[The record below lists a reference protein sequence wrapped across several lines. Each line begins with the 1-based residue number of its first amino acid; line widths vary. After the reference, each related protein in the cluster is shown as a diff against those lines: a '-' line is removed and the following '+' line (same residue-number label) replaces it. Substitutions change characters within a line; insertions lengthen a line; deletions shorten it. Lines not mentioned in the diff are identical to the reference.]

1 MRRIITC
8 GGLSRRDFCALSLA
22 AAAAGALPTTQA
34 AETPVAKGASRK
46 WTVFVLQ
53 NSHIDIGFTDKQE
66 ILADYEAQFVRQAL
80 QMARAPAQKERDA
93 ACRFKFTCEG
103 FWQVEQFLA
112 TASPQERRELVR
124 AMKEGTMEL
133 TACRFHLT
141 ELLDQ
146 EMLRRSVGRAAAF
159 ARQEGLPLVAAMA
172 CDINGFSWGMADA
185 LAEIGVRYLYTN
197 INRHHSVYPFGKQL
211 VPFYWESPSGK
222 RILVWHGY
230 MYNTANV
237 LGLMGTWVPGGP
249 DAQGL
254 DRQSHNGVVEMAPDI
269 GLAERTLLPHL
280 AGLEQSGYPYD
291 FLPLAGS
298 GLHTDNSP
306 PGQQYCE
313 IIRKWNAMH
322 GERVHVRT
330 ATLREFFE
338 HLEKNVKKLPVYR
351 GEWTDWW
358 SDGAAASPLDTLIFR
373 NAQRTRHVIDLLD
386 TDQKIVP
393 PDRRARID
401 DELMLYAEHT
411 FGYSRTY
418 PAALVTEQVFLRKG
432 KHAVEAD
439 ELAGA
444 GLHKILR
451 VRGEGPFTNH
461 RPFAY
466 EVLNPLPTP
475 LHAAVYLPLNHWEKP
490 TVEAGFRVVDDHG
503 KVYPHQVESAPR
515 GWTAALT
522 VRLGPQEQRRFHLA
536 LPPPQGASP
545 KASRGRSFENAFYR
559 ATWTEG
565 MGLKSLIDLA
575 SGAEVL
581 DPKSGTLGSPVYQL
595 FPHGRRG
602 AAGYGSQ
609 IRSRDQV
616 TFGQCKAIHREASGP
631 IYERWLFHYEV
642 PGATE
647 YVLAVTFFR
656 DLPQIAMTVR
666 LSKTDVRDPEGMYVL
681 FPFALAG
688 GTWHL
693 DKPGAI
699 IQPGRDQLPKTCCDY
714 YSLQHGAALAGSDLG
729 VAWSTLDAPLV
740 QLGKLR
746 LWTYSTSIEPTGP
759 LFSWLCNNKWETN
772 WRPTCGGAY
781 EFRYVIQLDRDF
793 SDFGKAIQQ
802 CQTLSYPPIVM
813 RQ

>member
-1 MRRIITC
+1 M
-8 GGLSRRDFCALSLA
+8 
-22 AAAAGALPTTQA
+22 
-34 AETPVAKGASRK
+34 
-46 WTVFVLQ
+46 
-53 NSHIDIGFTDKQE
+53 
-66 ILADYEAQFVRQAL
+66 
-80 QMARAPAQKERDA
+80 
-93 ACRFKFTCEG
+93 
-103 FWQVEQFLA
+103 
-112 TASPQERRELVR
+112 
-124 AMKEGTMEL
+124 
-133 TACRFHLT
+133 
-141 ELLDQ
+141 
-146 EMLRRSVGRAAAF
+146 
-159 ARQEGLPLVAAMA
+159 AAMA

-249 DAQGL
+249 DASGLGRQGH
-254 DRQSHNGVVEMAPDI
+254 SGVVEIAPDI
-269 GLAERTLLPHL
+269 GFAERSLLPHL
-280 AGLEQSGYPYD
+280 AGLEKSGYPYD

-298 GLHTDNSP
+298 GLPTDNSP

-313 IIRKWNAMH
+313 IIQKWNEKH
-322 GERVHVRT
+322 GERVHIRT

-338 HLEKNVKKLPVYR
+338 HLQKNVKNPPVYR

-358 SDGAAASPLDTLIFR
+358 SDGAAASPLETLIFR

-386 TDQKIVP
+386 ADQKIVP

-411 FGYSRTY
+411 FGYSRTH

-475 LHAAVYLPLNHWEKP
+475 IHAAVYLPLSHWEKP

-522 VRLGPQEQRRFHLA
+522 VRLGPQEQRRFRLA
-536 LPPPQGASP
+536 MPPQQGASP
-545 KASRGRSFENAFYR
+545 KASRGGSFENAFYR

-565 MGLKSLIDLA
+565 MGVTNLIDLA
-575 SGAEVL
+575 SGTEVL
-581 DPKSGTLGSPVYQL
+581 DSNSGALGSPVYQL
-595 FPHGRRG
+595 FPHGRRQ

-609 IRSRDQV
+609 MSAPR
-616 TFGQCKAIHREASGP
+616 
-631 IYERWLFHYEV
+631 
-642 PGATE
+642 PGHLRTMQDDSWPS
-647 YVLAVTFFR
+647 LR
-656 DLPQIAMTVR
+656 
-666 LSKTDVRDPEGMYVL
+666 
-681 FPFALAG
+681 AG
-688 GTWHL
+688 L
-693 DKPGAI
+693 
-699 IQPGRDQLPKTCCDY
+699 
-714 YSLQHGAALAGSDLG
+714 
-729 VAWSTLDAPLV
+729 
-740 QLGKLR
+740 
-746 LWTYSTSIEPTGP
+746 
-759 LFSWLCNNKWETN
+759 
-772 WRPTCGGAY
+772 
-781 EFRYVIQLDRDF
+781 
-793 SDFGKAIQQ
+793 
-802 CQTLSYPPIVM
+802 
-813 RQ
+813 